1 MPNLTVE
8 YLGHAC
14 FRLTYG
20 DQRIVLDPY
29 ADGSVPGY
37 PPLRTEAEF
46 VYCSHGH
53 DDHNA
58 ADLVT
63 LHDGGAP
70 RFTLAELT
78 VPHDHHGG
86 ARRGES
92 VIRRFTF
99 GGKTLVHLGDLGRP
113 LTAEETAA
121 LAAPDVLLVPVG
133 GYYTIDAPEAAAVI
147 DALRPRITVP
157 MHYRSDT
164 AGYPVL
170 AYLGDALPALLHCKT
185 DLRVLAYGETLQID

>member
-1 MPNLTVE
+1 MAELTVE

-14 FRLTYG
+14 FRLEWDG
-20 DQRIVLDPY
+20 QRIVLDPY
-29 ADGSVPGY
+29 ADGSVPGW
-37 PPLRTEAEF
+37 PPVRTEAEF

-58 ADLVT
+58 AGCVT
-63 LHDGGAP
+63 LRAGGAP
-70 RFTLAELT
+70 RFSLTELE

-86 ARRGES
+86 ERRGMS
-92 VIRRFTF
+92 VIRRFDF
-99 GGKTLVHLGDLGRP
+99 GGTVLVHLGDLGRP

-121 LAAPDVLLVPVG
+121 LERPDVLLVPIG
-133 GYYTIDAPEAAAVI
+133 GYYTIDAAEAAGVV

-157 MHYRSDT
+157 MHYRTET

-170 AYLGDALPALLHCKT
+170 AYLGDALPALLHCAT
-185 DLRVLAYGETLQID
+185 ELRVMDYGEKLKIE